1 MAVREILRYL
11 IDHPDAKDTIQGIL
25 QWWLPGG
32 LVIWEEEDVRE
43 ALELLVAK
51 GWLTQRQT
59 TPSQKIYGVNTEK
72 LEEIKAFLRGLEHE
86 TDGPRE

>member
-1 MAVREILRYL
+1 MVIREILRYL

-59 TPSQKIYGVNTEK
+59 TPSQKIYGMHTEK